1 MLYVIGHKNPDTD
14 SIVSAMVTADYLKK
28 LGRKAKAFRVGKMN
42 RETKLVLSK
51 IKIKPPSFIKN
62 LAKKKIFLVDHNKFE
77 EAGFGIE
84 KAEISGILDHHKLGG
99 IRTKTPIY
107 FRIEPLGSTAALIF
121 KLFEEKNLPL
131 NKNQA
136 FLLLSG
142 ILSDTLKFTSPTCTG
157 EDIKIGKVL
166 AKISHQNPDD
176 LAEEMFK
183 AKSDVSG
190 LSLEDLI
197 SSDYKEYRERKLI
210 FGIGVQETIMP
221 EIILL
226 KKEKI
231 LNALGDF
238 KQKRKIDLI
247 FFGIVDILKKRT
259 YLLIAGEKEKEVAER
274 AFKKKEKE
282 NLILLPG
289 IVSRKKQMVPAVL
302 EAL

>member
-1 MLYVIGHKNPDTD
+1 MLYVVGHKNPDVD
-14 SIVSAMVTADYLKK
+14 SIVSAMVMADYLEK
-28 LGRKAKAFRVGKMN
+28 LGRKAKAFRTGKMN
-42 RETKLVLSK
+42 QETKFVLNK
-51 IKIKPPSFIKN
+51 IKISPPSFIKN
-62 LAKKKIFLVDHNKFE
+62 LAKKKVFLVDHNEFE
-77 EAGFGIE
+77 EAGLGIE

-99 IRTKTPIY
+99 IKTKTPIY
-107 FRIEPLGSTAALIF
+107 FRAEPLGSTAALIF
-121 KLFEEKNLPL
+121 KLFGEKNLPL

-142 ILSDTLKFTSPTCTG
+142 IISDTLKFTSPTCTE
-157 EDIKIGKVL
+157 EDIEIGKTL
-166 AKISHQNPDD
+166 SEISRQGIDE

-183 AKSDVSG
+183 AKSDISG

-197 SSDYKEYRERKLI
+197 STDYKEYRERKLI

-221 EIILL
+221 EIILS

-231 LNALGDF
+231 LNALADF
-238 KQKRKIDLI
+238 KRKRKIDLI
-247 FFGIVDILKKRT
+247 FLGIVDILKRKT
-259 YLLIAGEKEKEVAER
+259 YLLINGEKEKEIAER
-274 AFKKKEKE
+274 AFGKKEKE

>member
-14 SIVSAMVTADYLKK
+14 SIVSAMVMADYLRKI
-28 LGRKAKAFRVGKMN
+28 GRKAKAFRTGKMN
-42 RETKLVLSK
+42 RETKFVLDK

-62 LAKKKIFLVDHNKFE
+62 LAEKKIFLVDHNEFE
-77 EAGFGIE
+77 EAGLGIE

-99 IRTKTPIY
+99 IKTKAPIY
-107 FRIEPLGSTAALIF
+107 SRIEPLGSTATLIF
-121 KLFEEKNLPL
+121 KLFGEKNLL
-131 NKNQA
+131 LSKNQA

-142 ILSDTLKFTSPTCTG
+142 ILSDTLNFNSPTCTG
-157 EDIKIGKVL
+157 EDIKIGKTL
-166 AKISHQNPDD
+166 AEASRQNPDE

-183 AKSDVSG
+183 SKSDISG

-197 SSDYKEYRERKLI
+197 SADYKEYRERKLI
-210 FGIGVQETIMP
+210 FGIGVQETVMP
-221 EIILL
+221 EIILR

-231 LNALGDF
+231 LNTLADF

-259 YLLIAGEKEKEVAER
+259 YLLIAGDKEKGIAER
-274 AFKKKEKE
+274 AFNKKEKE

-289 IVSRKKQMVPAVL
+289 IVSRKKQMVPVIL